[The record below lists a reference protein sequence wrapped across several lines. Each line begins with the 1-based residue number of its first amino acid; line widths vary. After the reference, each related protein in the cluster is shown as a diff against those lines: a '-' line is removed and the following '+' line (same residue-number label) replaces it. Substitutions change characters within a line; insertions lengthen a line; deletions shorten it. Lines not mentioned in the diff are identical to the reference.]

1 MRWRGA
7 LLAAVAAL
15 ASCGDDAAPS
25 PDQQHDTAM
34 ATALCGALRDQTN
47 ELVRIANR
55 AVAGIEGKS
64 PQERFEAIDSG
75 FVEAHAAATTFAE
88 DVETLELP
96 DVAERDSLRQ
106 QVAEGAEQAV
116 AEVTDERELFEQ
128 TGPTVEDADTRGRV
142 GEFFNSIEKVMS
154 VVEPSIATYDRR
166 ALQEAFL
173 AEPTC
178 SHVIQPFRLDD

>member
-1 MRWRGA
+1 MMRWRGA
-7 LLAAVAAL
+7 LLAAAAAL
-15 ASCGDDAAPS
+15 ASCGDDTAS
-25 PDQQHDTAM
+25 PDQQQDTAM

-75 FVEAHAAATTFAE
+75 FVEAHAAATTFAD

-96 DVAERDSLRQ
+96 DIAERDSLRQ
-106 QVAEGAEQAV
+106 QVAEGAEQAID
-116 AEVTDERELFEQ
+116 EVTDERGLFEQ
-128 TGPTVEDADTRGRV
+128 TGPTVEDADTQGRV

-154 VVEPSIATYDRR
+154 VVEPTIATYDRR
-166 ALQEAFL
+166 ELQEAFL
-173 AEPTC
+173 DEPTC
-178 SHVIQPFRLDD
+178 AHVIQPFRLDG